1 MRNDFQTDYLA
12 HHGILGMKWGIRRYQ
27 NADGSLTAE
36 GKLRYNPDG
45 SKKTHKERKEAV
57 KKDKQRKKALDK
69 ARKARDEKQKQEK
82 LEKEFNEKKTKILK
96 SGKASEVA
104 KYKGQMSNQELSEA
118 LNRIRWEADLDRMAN
133 AETKSG
139 FDKIDSY
146 MNKARTVK
154 NWVDTGM
161 DVYDTFA
168 TLYNF
173 SHPDDPK
180 RYMKK
185 KNKGKDKKDEDDD

>member
-1 MRNDFQTDYLA
+1 MRNDYETNYLA
-12 HHGILGMKWGIRRYQ
+12 HHGILGMKWGIRKYQ
-27 NADGSLTAE
+27 NPDGTLTAA
-36 GKLRYNPDG
+36 GKLRYNADG
-45 SKKTHKERKEAV
+45 SKKTRKERRDAV
-57 KKDKQRKKALDK
+57 KKAKAQKKALEK
-69 ARKARDEKQKQEK
+69 ARQARVEKKKQEQ
-82 LEKEFNEKKTKILK
+82 LEKEFQEKKTKILK

-104 KYKGQMSNQELSEA
+104 KYKGQMTNQELSEA
-118 LNRIRWEADLDRMAN
+118 LNRIRWEADLDKLSAS
-133 AETKSG
+133 ETKSG

-146 MNKARTVK
+146 MSKAKTIK

-185 KNKGKDKKDEDDD
+185 GNKEKKKDKDDD